1 MLEYSAMGCKIRKY
15 LLNIFEVSKKNLNLQ
30 INPIWMIM
38 DVKKTIEETKI
49 CVIGLGYVGLPL
61 ARLFSTKFETI
72 GFDMN
77 QSRVDALMTG
87 HDATLEVS
95 DELLQDAIK
104 NHGFRCTTNLE
115 EIKQCNFYVVAVPTP
130 VDSDNRPDLKP
141 LWGASETVGKVI
153 SKGDVVVYES
163 TVYPG
168 VTEEE
173 CLPVVERVSG
183 LKFNVDFYAGY
194 SPERINPG
202 DKLHTVEKIKKVTSG
217 SLPEIA
223 DYVDA
228 VYNSVLINGTHKAPS
243 IKVAE
248 ASKIIENS
256 QRDVNIAFMNE
267 LAKIFNAMGID
278 THDVIEAAS
287 SKWNF
292 IKLSPGL
299 VGGHCISVDPYYLI
313 QKAQVYGV
321 LPRIMH
327 ASRRL
332 NDGMGAYV
340 ANQTIK
346 CMNKKGVMVKNAR
359 ILILGITFKENC
371 PDIRNTKVVDIYHTL
386 REYTPNI
393 TVFDP
398 WANAEHVKEEYGVE
412 ISSQLPA
419 ISSQRYDAVILAV
432 AHKEFLDMDVKT
444 FVREGGVIYDVK
456 GILPREIVD
465 GRL

>member
-1 MLEYSAMGCKIRKY
+1 MK
-15 LLNIFEVSKKNLNLQ
+15 
-30 INPIWMIM
+30 
-38 DVKKTIEETKI
+38 DTKI

-77 QSRVDALMTG
+77 QARVDALMTG

-115 EIKQCNFYVVAVPTP
+115 EVKGCNFYVVAVPTP
-130 VDSDNRPDLKP
+130 VDSDNHPDLRP

-183 LKFNVDFYAGY
+183 LKFNVDFFAGY

-202 DKLHTVEKIKKVTSG
+202 DKQHTVEKIKKVTSG
-217 SLPEIA
+217 STPEIA
-223 DYVDA
+223 DYVDE
-228 VYNSVLINGTHKAPS
+228 VYNSVLVNGTHKASS

-321 LPRIMH
+321 LPRVMR

-346 CMNKKGVMVKNAR
+346 YMNKKGVLVKNAK

-398 WANAEHVKEEYGVE
+398 WANTEHVFQEYGVTVTNE
-412 ISSQLPA
+412 KPNEQ
-419 ISSQRYDAVILAV
+419 YDAVILAV
-432 AHKEFLDMDVKT
+432 AHNEFLDMDVKA
-444 FVREGGVIYDVK
+444 FAKEGGVIYDVK
-456 GILPREIVD
+456 GILPRDIID

>member
-1 MLEYSAMGCKIRKY
+1 MK
-15 LLNIFEVSKKNLNLQ
+15 
-30 INPIWMIM
+30 
-38 DVKKTIEETKI
+38 ETKI

-77 QSRVDALMTG
+77 QRRVDALMTG

-95 DELLQDAIK
+95 DELLQDAIN

-115 EIKQCNFYVVAVPTP
+115 EIKKCNFYVVAVPTP
-130 VDSDNRPDLKP
+130 VDRDNRADLRP

-217 SLPEIA
+217 STPEIA

-228 VYNSVLINGTHKAPS
+228 VYNSVLVNGTHKAPS

-346 CMNKKGVMVKNAR
+346 CMNKKGVMVRNAK

-386 REYTPNI
+386 QEYTPNI
-393 TVFDP
+393 TVYDP
-398 WANAEHVKEEYGVE
+398 WANADYVFQEYGVTVTNE
-412 ISSQLPA
+412 VPTT
-419 ISSQRYDAVILAV
+419 RFDAVILAV
-432 AHKEFLDMDVKT
+432 AHKEFLDMDVKS
-444 FVREGGVIYDVK
+444 FAKEGGVIYDVK
-456 GILPREIVD
+456 GILPRDIID

>member
-1 MLEYSAMGCKIRKY
+1 M
-15 LLNIFEVSKKNLNLQ
+15 
-30 INPIWMIM
+30 
-38 DVKKTIEETKI
+38 ETKRKI
-49 CVIGLGYVGLPL
+49 AVVGLGYVGLPL
-61 ARLFSTKFETI
+61 ARLFSTKYKTI

-77 QSRVDALMTG
+77 QKRVDALMSG
-87 HDATLEVS
+87 QDATLEVS
-95 DELLQDAIK
+95 DELLQQAIA
-104 NHGFRCTTNLE
+104 NGFKCTTNLDD
-115 EIKQCNFYVVAVPTP
+115 IRDCNFYVVAVPTP
-130 VDSDNRPDLKP
+130 VDENNRPDLTP
-141 LWGASETVGKVI
+141 LIGASETVGKVI
-153 SKGDVVVYES
+153 SKGDIVVYES

-173 CLPVVERVSG
+173 CLPVVEKVSG
-183 LKFNVDFYAGY
+183 LKFNVDFFAGY

-217 SLPEIA
+217 STPEIA
-223 DYVDA
+223 DIVDGI
-228 VYNSVLINGTHKAPS
+228 YNSVLVNGTHKAPS

-278 THDVIEAAS
+278 TNDVIEAAS

-321 LPRIMH
+321 LPRVMSN
-327 ASRRL
+327 ARRL

-340 ANQTIK
+340 ANQTVK
-346 CMNKKGVMVKNAR
+346 CMNKAGKIVKDAN

-386 REYTPNI
+386 QEYTNNI

-398 WANAEHVKEEYGVE
+398 WANVEAVKREYQIDVVNT
-412 ISSQLPA
+412 LPEKE
-419 ISSQRYDAVILAV
+419 YEAVILAV
-432 AHKEFLDMDVKT
+432 AHDKFKDVDFAKYKKQGAVIFDVKN
-444 FVREGGVIYDVK
+444 FVDRK
-456 GILPREIVD
+456 LVD